1 MECLKCKIINQPLEV
16 VSQSLT
22 KTNNLFSACRELDG
36 NVQSTEYEKE
46 EVEINLATLTK
57 GILPGY
63 QSIE

>member
-1 MECLKCKIINQPLEV
+1 M
-16 VSQSLT
+16 VSQSFT
-22 KTNNLFSACRELDG
+22 KTNNIFSACRELDG

-46 EVEINLATLTK
+46 EIEINLATLTK